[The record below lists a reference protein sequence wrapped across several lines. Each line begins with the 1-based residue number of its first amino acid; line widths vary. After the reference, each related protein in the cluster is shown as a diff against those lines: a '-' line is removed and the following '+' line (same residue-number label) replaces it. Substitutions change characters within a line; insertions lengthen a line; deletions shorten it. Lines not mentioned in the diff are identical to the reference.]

1 MWNVRT
7 PLPKLQLQL
16 LVDDRSNNLS
26 PLSAAG
32 HNAQT
37 VCVERVRESCPKS
50 ETKNFRREC
59 EGGSGKWWWMEST
72 QRGGCPQ
79 VVCALEA
86 GLLATSSLLFS
97 PALRRC
103 RDTKFD
109 VAIFVEC
116 DLLSI
121 FRS

>member
-26 PLSAAG
+26 LLSLPLAKSPNG
-32 HNAQT
+32 MCGTNA
-37 VCVERVRESCPKS
+37 RKLPKVRDEK
-50 ETKNFRREC
+50 FRREC
-59 EGGSGKWWWMEST
+59 EGGSEKWWWMEST

-109 VAIFVEC
+109 VAIFAEC
-116 DLLSI
+116 DLL
-121 FRS
+121 R